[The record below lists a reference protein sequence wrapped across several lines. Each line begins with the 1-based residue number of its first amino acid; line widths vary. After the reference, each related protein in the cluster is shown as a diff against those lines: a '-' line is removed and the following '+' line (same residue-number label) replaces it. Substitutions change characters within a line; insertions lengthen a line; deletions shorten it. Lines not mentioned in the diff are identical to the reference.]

1 MFVYICDYM
10 PCGMFIC
17 VYSLHIYICCMYVCV
32 LTGIFKW
39 LCKCISVHLHACLL
53 TCIVFELGML
63 YFYVCVIF
71 GWIHEFTYVYC
82 SGVCMCCICVC
93 VFSCINVMCAACM
106 LLCMCV

>member
-53 TCIVFELGML
+53 TCMCLNWVCCIFM
-63 YFYVCVIF
+63 YVSYLDGYMSLHLCTVLVYPCVV
-71 GWIHEFTYVYC
+71 YVY
-82 SGVCMCCICVC
+82 
-93 VFSCINVMCAACM
+93 VFSAV
-106 LLCMCV
+106 